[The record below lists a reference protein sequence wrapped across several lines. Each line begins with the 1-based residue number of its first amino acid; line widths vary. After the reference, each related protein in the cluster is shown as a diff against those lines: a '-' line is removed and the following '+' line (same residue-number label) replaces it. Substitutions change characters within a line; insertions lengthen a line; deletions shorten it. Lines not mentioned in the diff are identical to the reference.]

1 MKFRK
6 IDISS
11 DYFENLFPYY
21 SVVICLYSKFDGF
34 EFEYMSCIDDE
45 IFFLEIQGIFGDLE
59 LSSFKFGE
67 DAIFIN
73 FNLDYDLFSEFRNFL
88 EERGLNCG

>member
-11 DYFENLFPYY
+11 DYFANLFPYY
-21 SVVICLYSKFDGF
+21 SIVICLYSKFDGSD
-34 EFEYMSCIDDE
+34 FEYISCIDDYDFYLILVE
-45 IFFLEIQGIFGDLE
+45 FFGNLE

-67 DAIFIN
+67 DVVFIN
-73 FNLDYDLFSEFRNFL
+73 FNLDYDLFIEFKNFL
-88 EERGLNCG
+88 EGRGF